1 MVFVLSE
8 VVPAHSRFLW
18 PGFVGLKFRVF
29 ASMLVYGVINMDKN
43 INSSIDS
50 KFDVT
55 MPKKKLNY
63 YQRWRMKH
71 RPVLIYLSLEE
82 YEALKQ
88 LADKTKLSYRELLY
102 GAAKDI
108 KKLYEE
114 LVRKYASDYT
124 NEIVKV
130 KQDYE
135 ARISQLKKDYEA
147 RLSQLRQDC
156 EDRVKEAR
164 KRGFIE
170 GQKYALSHR

>member
-1 MVFVLSE
+1 
-8 VVPAHSRFLW
+8 
-18 PGFVGLKFRVF
+18 
-29 ASMLVYGVINMDKN
+29 MDKN

-50 KFDVT
+50 KFVVV

-88 LADKTKLSYRELLY
+88 LADKTRLSYRELLY

-108 KKLYEE
+108 RKLYEE
-114 LVRKYASDYT
+114 ITRKYADSYT

-135 ARISQLKKDYEA
+135 VKISQLKKDYEA
-147 RLSQLRQDC
+147 RLSQLKQ
-156 EDRVKEAR
+156 EYEAR
-164 KRGFIE
+164 LKDAYQRGVEDGRRKMKELIYSKCE
-170 GQKYALSHR
+170 VRCRG

>member
-1 MVFVLSE
+1 ME
-8 VVPAHSRFLW
+8 R
-18 PGFVGLKFRVF
+18 
-29 ASMLVYGVINMDKN
+29 N
-43 INSSIDS
+43 INRNIDS
-50 KFDVT
+50 KFNVT

-114 LVRKYASDYT
+114 ITRKYANDYT
-124 NEIVKV
+124 NEVVKLKNEYEARIAKL

-135 ARISQLKKDYEA
+135 AKLKESYQRGYEDGKK
-147 RLSQLRQDC
+147 RMRDFIYTKC
-156 EDRVKEAR
+156 EVRC
-164 KRGFIE
+164 RG
-170 GQKYALSHR
+170 

>member
-1 MVFVLSE
+1 
-8 VVPAHSRFLW
+8 
-18 PGFVGLKFRVF
+18 
-29 ASMLVYGVINMDKN
+29 MDKN
-43 INSSIDS
+43 INSNIDS
-50 KFDVT
+50 KFVVT

-114 LVRKYASDYT
+114 ITRKYADSYT
-124 NEIVKV
+124 NEVVKV

-135 ARISQLKKDYEA
+135 ARIVKLRQEYEA
-147 RLSQLRQDC
+147 KL
-156 EDRVKEAR
+156 KEAYQRGVEDGKR
-164 KRGFIE
+164 KMKELIYGKCEVRC
-170 GQKYALSHR
+170 R